1 MRALVILLAA
11 LSAAGAF
18 AQTLEVSDSPNHFGC
33 PAVRGHFV
41 AFSMPGYGMVLLASQ
56 PFPGGAPVGSVVN
69 GRLEAD
75 VPGYGEVTAS
85 VEGVASD
92 SPIWGMLDR
101 TLDLGPKRACLGLEA
116 RRFSDVD
123 DLKTYFRWFFEEIL
137 GRIESRPDEP
147 APAIWL
153 EDRVVTLEVL
163 TPDHR
168 ALRISGEEGV
178 AMGFQPRGSER
189 KFFFQ
194 PFVLGGGSDGVVVSV
209 WTKEGD
215 FFGPGTAEDL
225 TFVHLA
231 PQTPETI
238 PTDPPIA
245 LRLVGVEPSISFDY

>member
-11 LSAAGAF
+11 LLAAAAS
-18 AQTLEVSDSPNHFGC
+18 AQTLEVSNSPDDFGC
-33 PAVRGHFV
+33 PVVRGHFV
-41 AFSMPGYGMVLLASQ
+41 AFSMPGYGMILLASQ

-69 GRLEAD
+69 GRLQTSL
-75 VPGYGEVTAS
+75 PGYGEVTAS
-85 VEGVASD
+85 VEGVTSD

-123 DLKTYFRWFFEEIL
+123 DLKTYFRWFFHEIL
-137 GRIESRPDEP
+137 GRIEARPDEP

-153 EDRVVTLEVL
+153 EDREVTLEVL

-168 ALRISGEEGV
+168 ALRIRGEEG
-178 AMGFQPRGSER
+178 ATLGFQPRGSER

-194 PFVLGGGSDGVVVSV
+194 PFVLGEGSDGVVVSV

-225 TFVHLA
+225 SFVRLS
-231 PQTPETI
+231 PQTAETI
-238 PTDPPIA
+238 PTEPPLA
-245 LRLVGVEPSISFDY
+245 LRLIGVEPTISFDD